1 MEKQLVQALRG
12 DLNLI
17 CNEAKKRYPAVRE
30 VRLDLQRVY
39 VCGSVHVCITQCMSW
54 GGIRHSETVHVDM

>member
-17 CNEAKKRYPAVRE
+17 CNEARKRYPAVRE
-30 VRLDLQRVY
+30 VRFDLQRVY
-39 VCGSVHVCITQCMSW
+39 VYVLHSVCR
-54 GGIRHSETVHVDM
+54 GAG